1 MAYILKQ
8 CRRLVYPTPA
18 AETRGVLMTVIEAV
32 RKRYSC
38 RAYQDKPVEQDK
50 LDSIFEAA
58 RLAPSAK
65 NLQDWRFVV
74 VTDSRTRRQLAEA
87 AGNQMFLEKAGVI
100 IVACSNSDYVM
111 RCGQPVGPIDVAIA
125 LEHIALQ
132 AAESGLATCWVGS
145 FYPERVKAIL
155 DIPADVA
162 VIELM
167 ALGYPDDEPREPK
180 RMPLEKILCYEKWR
194 F

>member
-1 MAYILKQ
+1 
-8 CRRLVYPTPA
+8 
-18 AETRGVLMTVIEAV
+18 MTVLEAI

-38 RAYQDKPVEQDK
+38 RAYHNRPIEQEK

-74 VTDSRTRRQLAEA
+74 VTDKTRRRKIAEA
-87 AGNQMFLEKAGVI
+87 ANNQMFLEDAGAI
-100 IVACSNSDYVM
+100 IIACSNSDYVM
-111 RCGQPVGPIDVAIA
+111 RCGQATGPLDVAIA
-125 LEHIALQ
+125 LEHISLQ
-132 AAESGLATCWVGS
+132 AADLGLASCWIGS
-145 FYPERVKAIL
+145 FYPEKVRAVL
-155 DIPADVA
+155 DIPADIT

-167 ALGYPDDEPREPK
+167 ALGYPADEQKPSKREPI
-180 RMPLEKILCYEKWR
+180 EKIFCYEKWK

>member
-1 MAYILKQ
+1 
-8 CRRLVYPTPA
+8 
-18 AETRGVLMTVIEAV
+18 MTVMEVI

-38 RAYQDKPVEQDK
+38 RAYQDRPVEREK
-50 LDSIFEAA
+50 LDGILEAA

-74 VTDSRTRRQLAEA
+74 ATDKEKKRRLAEA
-87 AGNQMFLEKAGVI
+87 ASDQMFIADAGAI

-111 RCGQPVGPIDVAIA
+111 RCGQPIGPIDVAIA
-125 LEHIALQ
+125 LEHICLQ
-132 AAESGLATCWVGS
+132 AAELGLATCWIGS
-145 FYPERVKAIL
+145 FYPEKVRAVL
-155 DIPADVA
+155 GIPDNIA

-167 ALGYPDDEPREPK
+167 ALGYPADEQKGPRREP
-180 RMPLEKILCYEKWR
+180 MDKIVCYDKWR

>member
-1 MAYILKQ
+1 
-8 CRRLVYPTPA
+8 
-18 AETRGVLMTVIEAV
+18 MTLIENI

-38 RAYQDKPVEQDK
+38 RAYKDKPVEQEK
-50 LDSIFEAA
+50 LNSIFQAA

-74 VTDSRTRRQLAEA
+74 VTDEETKRKLGEA
-87 AGNQMFLEKAGVI
+87 ANNQMFIADAGVV

-111 RCGQPVGPIDVAIA
+111 TCGQAVGPIDVAIA
-125 LEHIALQ
+125 LENICLQ
-132 AAESGLATCWVGS
+132 AAELELATCWIGS
-145 FYPERVKAIL
+145 FYPEKVRAIL
-155 DIPADVA
+155 DIPEDIA

-167 ALGYPDDEPREPK
+167 ALGYPADEPKEPRREPV
-180 RMPLEKILCYEKWR
+180 EKIVCYERWR

>member
-1 MAYILKQ
+1 
-8 CRRLVYPTPA
+8 
-18 AETRGVLMTVIEAV
+18 MTVMEAI

-38 RAYQDKPVEQDK
+38 RAYQDKPVEQEK
-50 LDSIFEAA
+50 LDSVLEAA

-74 VTDSRTRRQLAEA
+74 VTDEEKKRGLAEA
-87 AGNQMFLEKAGVI
+87 ASGQMFIADAGAI
-100 IVACSNSDYVM
+100 IAACSNSDYVM

-125 LEHIALQ
+125 LEHISLQ
-132 AAESGLATCWVGS
+132 AADLGLATCWIGS
-145 FYPERVKAIL
+145 FYPEKVRAVL
-155 DIPADVA
+155 GIPDNIA

-167 ALGYPDDEPREPK
+167 ALGYPADEPKQPRREPIG
-180 RMPLEKILCYEKWR
+180 KIVCYEKWR

>member
-1 MAYILKQ
+1 MS
-8 CRRLVYPTPA
+8 
-18 AETRGVLMTVIEAV
+18 VIESI

-38 RAYQDKPVEQDK
+38 RAYQDRPIEQEK

-65 NLQDWRFVV
+65 NMQDWRFIV
-74 VTDSRTRRQLAEA
+74 VTEKGKKHKLAEA
-87 AGNQMFLEKAGVI
+87 ANNQMFIADAGAV

-111 RCGQPVGPIDVAIA
+111 TCGQAIGPIDVAIA
-125 LEHIALQ
+125 LEHTCLQ
-132 AAESGLATCWVGS
+132 AADLGLATCWIGS
-145 FYPERVKAIL
+145 FHPEKVRAIL
-155 DIPADVA
+155 DIPEDIA

-167 ALGYPDDEPREPK
+167 ALGYPADKGKEPRRQPME
-180 RMPLEKILCYEKWR
+180 RILCYEKWR